1 MMKALIVCLIFATP
15 ATAEEMS
22 PTACNTL
29 SASAGIASGRLHEM
43 LSSLSSGEAFR
54 AAMPVMPKSAQAAA
68 ADAEAARVGAASAIK
83 EYMIALEDFSK
94 AIKDCGN

>member
-1 MMKALIVCLIFATP
+1 MKFLIVFVILATP
-15 ATAEEMS
+15 AAAQEMS

-29 SASAGIASGRLHEM
+29 SASAENASVRLNDM

-68 ADAEAARVGAASAIK
+68 ADAEDARVGAASALK
-83 EYMIALEDFSK
+83 EYMLALEDFSK